1 SALSLPQIDAL
12 DPGETAGRGPWG
24 RRLARARRMR
34 LAGVGLVILV
44 IAAIVALSAPL
55 IAPYDPADVSLIDRL
70 KPPPTPGHLL
80 GTDPLG
86 QDVLSRVIYGTR
98 VSLTVGFLV
107 VAISGTIGVS
117 LGLISGYYGG
127 WIDDVV
133 MRV

>member
-1 SALSLPQIDAL
+1 ELLEAAPRGSPRWL
-12 DPGETAGRGPWG
+12 GRV
-24 RRLARARRMR
+24 RRMR
-34 LAGVGLVILV
+34 LAGLGLVILV
-44 IAAIVALSAPL
+44 IAVVVALSAPL
-55 IAPYDPADVSLIDRL
+55 LAPYDPADVSLVDRL
-70 KPPPTPGHLL
+70 KPPLTAGHLL

-133 MRV
+133 MR